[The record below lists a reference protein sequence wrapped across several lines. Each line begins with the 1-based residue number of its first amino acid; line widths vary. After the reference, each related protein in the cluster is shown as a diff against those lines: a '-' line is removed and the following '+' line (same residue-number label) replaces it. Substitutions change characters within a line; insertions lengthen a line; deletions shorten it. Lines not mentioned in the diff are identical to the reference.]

1 MSPDTDILW
10 TTLKL
15 AGVLLAMVA
24 VLLIVKR
31 FSVKGGFGNNAQGAG
46 RIVHTIRL
54 GQRVYIAFL
63 YVPECI
69 LIIGV
74 TPSRISTLMRI
85 TDPETVAR
93 ILHKTE
99 PDSGFYRLLKDRM
112 KKFSGEGGG
121 NAGKGLTDG

>member
-10 TTLKL
+10 TTVKL

-31 FSVKGGFGNNAQGAG
+31 FSVKGGFGINRQGAS
-46 RIVHTIRL
+46 RIVDTIRL
-54 GQRVYIAFL
+54 GPRACIAFL

-69 LIIGV
+69 LVIGV

-93 ILHKTE
+93 ILHKSE
-99 PDSGFYRLLKDRM
+99 RDSGFYRLLKDRM
-112 KKFSGEGGG
+112 KQFPGEGSG
-121 NAGKGLTDG
+121 NADKGSTDG